1 MRPIAED
8 EILKIIYKFD
18 KNKSAGH
25 DGIGNLIVK
34 GVAKEIVHPLTAI
47 FNLSLSTGKVPD
59 NLKIAKVIPIHK
71 KDDKEIFSNYRPVS
85 VLPCFSKILERLVFN
100 RCTEFIE
107 NNKILNAKQFGFRV
121 HHSTSMAIM
130 QVVDKI
136 NDAVEKNETTIGVY
150 LDLSKA
156 FDTIDHDILLH
167 KLDYYGFRGIVL
179 DWFRDYLS
187 KRTQYVS
194 YNDSK
199 SDLKT
204 ILCGV
209 PQGSILG
216 PLLFILYIN
225 DITNTSTLLDFL
237 LFADDTTI
245 LYSSSDIV
253 SKIPLVNRELTEV
266 SNWFKANKLSVNATK
281 TNYMIMGTQYMTS
294 MEDEGVSNVDIIL
307 DNTKLQRVDN
317 TKFLGVTIDEN
328 LSWKNH
334 IDGITKTISRNIGM
348 INKLKFLSLNVFC
361 EHCTVH
367 LYYRILTMVFLFG
380 VRRAKHI

>member
-1 MRPIAED
+1 MMEKKTRACGTCHRFLPKEEKDPHLLCFLCRPCSQATPCEFDLDWTAED
-8 EILKIIYKFD
+8 WDAFEKERAAKREAERQR
-18 KNKSAGH
+18 KEQRRTETAAAKEAASATAPQVPVPEPDGTEG
-25 DGIGNLIVK
+25 DSGELDYEEEDPPEDMPVQTRLEVVPDIGIGNLIVK
-34 GVAKEIVHPLTAI
+34 GVAKEIVHPLTTI
-47 FNLSLSTGKVPD
+47 FNRSLITGKVP
-59 NLKIAKVIPIHK
+59 NSLKIAKVIPIHK

-85 VLPCFSKILERLVFN
+85 VLPCFSKILERLIFN

-107 NNKILNAKQFGFRV
+107 NNNILNAKQFGFRA
-121 HHSTSMAIM
+121 HHSTYMAIM
-130 QVVDKI
+130 QLVDKI
-136 NDAVEKNETTIGVY
+136 NNAVEKNETTIGVY

-187 KRTQYVS
+187 NRTQYVS
-194 YNDSK
+194 YNNNK

-245 LYSSSDIV
+245 LFSSSDIV
-253 SKIPLVNRELTEV
+253 SKIPMINRELSEV
-266 SNWFKANKLSVNATK
+266 SNWFKS
-281 TNYMIMGTQYMTS
+281 Q
-294 MEDEGVSNVDIIL
+294 
-307 DNTKLQRVDN
+307 
-317 TKFLGVTIDEN
+317 
-328 LSWKNH
+328 
-334 IDGITKTISRNIGM
+334 
-348 INKLKFLSLNVFC
+348 
-361 EHCTVH
+361 
-367 LYYRILTMVFLFG
+367 
-380 VRRAKHI
+380 

>member
-1 MRPIAED
+1 MQ
-8 EILKIIYKFD
+8 LK
-18 KNKSAGH
+18 
-25 DGIGNLIVK
+25 
-34 GVAKEIVHPLTAI
+34 
-47 FNLSLSTGKVPD
+47 
-59 NLKIAKVIPIHK
+59 
-71 KDDKEIFSNYRPVS
+71 
-85 VLPCFSKILERLVFN
+85 
-100 RCTEFIE
+100 
-107 NNKILNAKQFGFRV
+107 
-121 HHSTSMAIM
+121 
-130 QVVDKI
+130 
-136 NDAVEKNETTIGVY
+136 KNETTIGVY

-167 KLDYYGFRGIVL
+167 KLHYYGFRGIVL
-179 DWFRDYLS
+179 NWFRDYLS

-194 YNDSK
+194 YK

-216 PLLFILYIN
+216 QLLFILYIN
-225 DITNTSTLLDFL
+225 DITNTSTPLDLL
-237 LFADDTTI
+237 LFVDDTTI

-294 MEDEGVSNVDIIL
+294 MEDEGVSNVYIIL

-334 IDGITKTISRNIGM
+334 IDGITKTISRNIDM
-348 INKLKFLSLNVFC
+348 INKLKFFFF
-361 EHCTVH
+361 
-367 LYYRILTMVFLFG
+367 YP
-380 VRRAKHI
+380 

>member
-1 MRPIAED
+1 MRQIAED

-34 GVAKEIVHPLTAI
+34 GVAKEIVLPSTAI

-107 NNKILNAKQFGFRV
+107 NNKILNAKQFGFRA

-136 NDAVEKNETTIGVY
+136 NDAVEKNETTTGVY

-209 PQGSILG
+209 PQGSILW

-237 LFADDTTI
+237 FFADDTTI

-266 SNWFKANKLSVNATK
+266 STTGLKPI
-281 TNYMIMGTQYMTS
+281 NYLLMLQKQ
-294 MEDEGVSNVDIIL
+294 II
-307 DNTKLQRVDN
+307 
-317 TKFLGVTIDEN
+317 
-328 LSWKNH
+328 
-334 IDGITKTISRNIGM
+334 
-348 INKLKFLSLNVFC
+348 
-361 EHCTVH
+361 
-367 LYYRILTMVFLFG
+367 
-380 VRRAKHI
+380 

>member
-1 MRPIAED
+1 
-8 EILKIIYKFD
+8 
-18 KNKSAGH
+18 
-25 DGIGNLIVK
+25 
-34 GVAKEIVHPLTAI
+34 
-47 FNLSLSTGKVPD
+47 
-59 NLKIAKVIPIHK
+59 
-71 KDDKEIFSNYRPVS
+71 
-85 VLPCFSKILERLVFN
+85 
-100 RCTEFIE
+100 
-107 NNKILNAKQFGFRV
+107 
-121 HHSTSMAIM
+121 MAIM

-136 NDAVEKNETTIGVY
+136 NDAVEKKKNETTIGVY
-150 LDLSKA
+150 SDLSKA
-156 FDTIDHDILLH
+156 FDTIDLDILLH

-294 MEDEGVSNVDIIL
+294 MEDDGVSNVDIIL

-348 INKLKFLSLNVFC
+348 INKLKFFIP
-361 EHCTVH
+361 E
-367 LYYRILTMVFLFG
+367 RILRTLYCTLVLPYINYG
-380 VRRAKHI
+380 ILIWGKACKTYLEKIHKLQKWCQNYI

>member
-1 MRPIAED
+1 MARLYCTGNEVGLYQLESLNKLNLICKKFEQVKNNMRQTWKTINNVIGRAQKQTLSDQFKRNFGTIITDPTAISNEFNDFFVNVGPNLVSKIRSTGKHYYDYHSIAHKQSIFMRPIVED
-8 EILKIIYKFD
+8 EISKIINKFD

-47 FNLSLSTGKVPD
+47 SNRSLSTGKVPD
-59 NLKIAKVIPIHK
+59 SLKIAKVIPIHK

-85 VLPCFSKILERLVFN
+85 VLPCFSKILEK
-100 RCTEFIE
+100 CIEFIE
-107 NNKILNAKQFGFRV
+107 NNNILNAKQFGFRA
-121 HHSTSMAIM
+121 HHSTYMAIM
-130 QVVDKI
+130 QLVDKI
-136 NDAVEKNETTIGVY
+136 NNAVEKNETTIGVH
-150 LDLSKA
+150 LDLLKA

-179 DWFRDYLS
+179 DWLRDYLS
-187 KRTQYVS
+187 NKTQYVS
-194 YNDSK
+194 YNDNK
-199 SDLKT
+199 FDLKT

-253 SKIPLVNRELTEV
+253 SKIPVINRELQGE
-266 SNWFKANKLSVNATK
+266 SEIS
-281 TNYMIMGTQYMTS
+281 
-294 MEDEGVSNVDIIL
+294 
-307 DNTKLQRVDN
+307 
-317 TKFLGVTIDEN
+317 
-328 LSWKNH
+328 
-334 IDGITKTISRNIGM
+334 IT
-348 INKLKFLSLNVFC
+348 F
-361 EHCTVH
+361 
-367 LYYRILTMVFLFG
+367 
-380 VRRAKHI
+380 

>member
-1 MRPIAED
+1 M
-8 EILKIIYKFD
+8 
-18 KNKSAGH
+18 
-25 DGIGNLIVK
+25 
-34 GVAKEIVHPLTAI
+34 
-47 FNLSLSTGKVPD
+47 
-59 NLKIAKVIPIHK
+59 
-71 KDDKEIFSNYRPVS
+71 
-85 VLPCFSKILERLVFN
+85 
-100 RCTEFIE
+100 
-107 NNKILNAKQFGFRV
+107 
-121 HHSTSMAIM
+121 
-130 QVVDKI
+130 
-136 NDAVEKNETTIGVY
+136 
-150 LDLSKA
+150 
-156 FDTIDHDILLH
+156 
-167 KLDYYGFRGIVL
+167 
-179 DWFRDYLS
+179 
-187 KRTQYVS
+187 
-194 YNDSK
+194 
-199 SDLKT
+199 
-204 ILCGV
+204 

-348 INKLKFLSLNVFC
+348 INKLKFFFSSLNVFC